1 MQTLRKSSEFD
12 IISLHNITDDD
23 FVFEYDKSA
32 GNPPYLIPANTVRR
46 YPRFLAEHAL
56 KHLIDKILT
65 KKKMKTNNDT
75 ERQDLASQIVVSEET
90 FQSGPIKTEAE
101 RTQEMVREMNK
112 PSDLE
117 NILKKN
123 QEKAK
128 AQETKETVDETVL
141 PEDKEEETFEG
152 LEKPKV
158 EEVKAVPSRNEIFA
172 YAENTLKMTIDEKTR
187 KEWNKMKIED
197 LIREVGDPRDK
208 LA

>member
-56 KHLIDKILT
+56 KHLIDKIL
-65 KKKMKTNNDT
+65 KKKMKTNNDV

-101 RTQEMVREMNK
+101 R
-112 PSDLE
+112 
-117 NILKKN
+117 
-123 QEKAK
+123 
-128 AQETKETVDETVL
+128 
-141 PEDKEEETFEG
+141 
-152 LEKPKV
+152 
-158 EEVKAVPSRNEIFA
+158 
-172 YAENTLKMTIDEKTR
+172 
-187 KEWNKMKIED
+187 
-197 LIREVGDPRDK
+197 
-208 LA
+208 

>member
-128 AQETKETVDETVL
+128 AQETKETVDESVL

>member
-12 IISLHNITDDD
+12 IISLHNIDSDD
-23 FVFEYDKSA
+23 FVFEYDKSG

-158 EEVKAVPSRNEIFA
+158 EEVKAVQSRNEIFA